1 MNKETTRLTVRQYE
15 SVKIIFNPL
24 KDVSKSLISLT
35 NIGYLCK
42 MWDRYVKIRV
52 KLNE

>member
-35 NIGYLCK
+35 GSTPELVLDKKVDTNS
-42 MWDRYVKIRV
+42 
-52 KLNE
+52 